1 MSADMGE
8 VTLSLVGQAWTLAVR
23 DREGSVLS
31 FEQGLSPTKA
41 FSCVAQFCDTGS
53 IGNTTRSSYS
63 CTAKPSESA
72 GRSLTCSK
80 LAKFISPNIWN
91 SKFRTTQ
98 RSQTDA

>member
-53 IGNTTRSSYS
+53 IGNTTPIKLFVHGKALR
-63 CTAKPSESA
+63 ERWQVVDMLEA
-72 GRSLTCSK
+72 GK
-80 LAKFISPNIWN
+80 VHLAEYME
-91 SKFRTTQ
+91 
-98 RSQTDA
+98 